1 MSSASE
7 GSSLDFALRP
17 PDPGQL
23 ALDERVRAMSPAER
37 AEFAYRLRRQALVLV
52 NQAADAAG
60 TMTELDRAIFVLR
73 RLYPEFT
80 EAQLAHIR
88 ADLARRQMVSPDGK
102 FAPGSLLY
110 FEVKGSDGN
119 AALAG
124 KRFVNFVAEYAYTM
138 TLAVSLG
145 QIKTLIESP
154 FSMTHAAVP
163 ESEKKAFG
171 LEPGGIRLSLGLE
184 DWHDIISD
192 LEAAFE
198 VV

>member
-80 EAQLAHIR
+80 EAQLAQIR
-88 ADLARRQMVSPDGK
+88 ADPASRQ
-102 FAPGSLLY
+102 APGTWQG
-110 FEVKGSDGN
+110 FARPGS
-119 AALAG
+119 
-124 KRFVNFVAEYAYTM
+124 
-138 TLAVSLG
+138 
-145 QIKTLIESP
+145 
-154 FSMTHAAVP
+154 
-163 ESEKKAFG
+163 
-171 LEPGGIRLSLGLE
+171 
-184 DWHDIISD
+184 
-192 LEAAFE
+192 
-198 VV
+198 